1 MRVLRLKPYLKA
13 MAAMGLGKAEM
24 QAIEVDIAKAPEA
37 HPVIKG
43 LRGAR
48 KARIALPGRGKSGGG
63 RVVYFVQAGTDIFM
77 MTAYPKN
84 EQDDLTPA
92 QRKAI
97 LTALESIKGIGR

>member
-13 MAAMGLGKAEM
+13 MAAMGIDSAAM
-24 QAIEVDIAKAPEA
+24 QAIEVDIARAPEA
-37 HPVIKG
+37 HPVIRG

-48 KARIALPGRGKSGGG
+48 KARIALPGRGKSGGA
-63 RVVYFVQAGTDIFM
+63 RIVYFVHAGSDLFM

-92 QRKAI
+92 QRRAI
-97 LTALESIKGIGR
+97 LTILESIKGAGR

>member
-1 MRVLRLKPYLKA
+1 MRVLRLKSYIRA
-13 MAAMGLGKAEM
+13 MAAMGFDTTTM
-24 QAIEVDIAKAPEA
+24 QAIEVEIAKAPEA

-63 RVVYFVQAGTDIFM
+63 RVVYFVQAGSDLFM

-97 LTALESIKGIGR
+97 LAILESIKGAKR

>member
-1 MRVLRLKPYLKA
+1 
-13 MAAMGLGKAEM
+13 M
-24 QAIEVDIAKAPEA
+24 QLIEIDIARAPEA

-48 KARIALPGRGKSGGG
+48 KARIALPGRGKSGGA
-63 RVVYFVQAGTDIFM
+63 RVVYFVQAGSDLFM

-84 EQDDLTPA
+84 ERDDLTPA

-97 LTALESIKGIGR
+97 LAVLESIKGAKR